1 MTSPRLTPA
10 AIRAAH
16 LPDDDALDPVA
27 WGEVVSKMDEVFR
40 ELVASQE
47 ALEAKHAELAE
58 AHDALQRTQAQ
69 LVQAEKMASLGRL
82 VAGVAHELNNPISFV
97 LGHAHAMQRYGRHLG
112 EYLNAVHA
120 EAASPAVQALRK
132 RLRIDAI
139 LADLPSLIEG
149 LMEGA
154 ERSAAIVDGLK
165 RFSATDRGGAER
177 FDLADAVRR
186 SAHWVEKAAPAHV
199 QLLLDAPDAPVM
211 LCGAAGRIQQVL
223 INLVQNAVDATA
235 HHPAPR
241 VSVRL
246 TEADGWATV
255 TVADNGPGLSPE
267 VQQRLFEPF
276 FTTKPVGEGTG
287 LGLSISFGIVEQHGG
302 QLRADNAPEGGARF
316 TLRLPLAN

>member
-97 LGHAHAMQRYGRHLG
+97 LGNAHAMQRYGRHLG

-139 LADLPSLIEG
+139 VADLPSLIEG

-255 TVADNGPGLSPE
+255 TVADNGPGLSPD

>member
-1 MTSPRLTPA
+1 
-10 AIRAAH
+10 
-16 LPDDDALDPVA
+16 
-27 WGEVVSKMDEVFR
+27 
-40 ELVASQE
+40 
-47 ALEAKHAELAE
+47 
-58 AHDALQRTQAQ
+58 
-69 LVQAEKMASLGRL
+69 
-82 VAGVAHELNNPISFV
+82 
-97 LGHAHAMQRYGRHLG
+97 
-112 EYLNAVHA
+112 
-120 EAASPAVQALRK
+120 VQALRK

-139 LADLPSLIEG
+139 VADLPSLIEG

>member
-27 WGEVVSKMDEVFR
+27 GGEVVSTMDEVFR

-97 LGHAHAMQRYGRHLG
+97 LGNAHAMQRYGRHLG